1 MIWFMPVI
9 FRDKGFRFFFYSNE
23 GSPREPVHVHVRG
36 DGGEAK
42 FWLKPAVRVA
52 ISDGLD
58 ARDLRELTGV
68 VEKNLELIERT
79 RHEFFR

>member
-23 GSPREPVHVHVRG
+23 GSPREPVHLHVRG
-36 DGGEAK
+36 DGGDAK

-79 RHEFFR
+79 WHEFFR

>member
-36 DGGEAK
+36 DGGDAK

>member
-52 ISDGLD
+52 ISDGRD

-79 RHEFFR
+79 WHEFFR